1 MNFGNPKTA
10 FHYDEYI
17 LARIWYASITFKIEK
32 GIRKQYALTVYRSNV
47 KSKSTAVHIIRTS
60 GKHTRFRL
68 CNERGQEINRQVI
81 DKKKGLSRLWVNLSM
96 KEPKKIPDRDF
107 LCKMYIYKTICAA
120 QTIIGSVTTDIS
132 VDNITISTAY
142 V

>member
-47 KSKSTAVHIIRTS
+47 KSKSTAVQLYEPLINIQCS
-60 GKHTRFRL
+60 DYAM
-68 CNERGQEINRQVI
+68 NEDKETNRQVI
-81 DKKKGLSRLWVNLSM
+81 DKKRV
-96 KEPKKIPDRDF
+96 F
-107 LCKMYIYKTICAA
+107 LDC
-120 QTIIGSVTTDIS
+120 G
-132 VDNITISTAY
+132 
-142 V
+142 